1 MPPFAGGVLPST
13 MMPGAGSYAEVPSA
27 ATCAHQSPQQH
38 SRAAPPPMMLDP
50 RTSTSQS
57 LIDRMDH
64 VVATLEHE
72 LAAEVQSITKKS
84 HKDED
89 LTDVMQLNEEA
100 LKEIRALRRRERQ
113 HLDELVRLRQT
124 CEMSERKLTETNLR
138 LRELQSERAGVK
150 SAEVARARRAL
161 AEGRKDGARM
171 AELERELQALKA
183 NDALSPKVESPAQGA
198 SVSQELAAAVSSQ
211 RAREERLRVE
221 RLEWDLTNS
230 RKAEASSNQQVEADR
245 ARITE
250 LENRLTEVTAAETKI
265 AKTAQVAADRAARQ
279 IDQLERDLVEA
290 RAAVASVRH
299 SSSRTEMLVRE
310 RDQQIVLLQQQVSEE
325 RKTLALVREELDAAR
340 LELEQLSRDPQENL
354 LLAPQN
360 VVSGMQPHELDK
372 ERSWQDQ
379 SSSRQAQGPPHRALD
394 SGHYFSNDFDQVSV
408 PTPLEPQKFR
418 PKSDEWQ
425 TQRLQSR
432 EHDAGLRVTKDYGQ
446 VRSHFPQEPRRS
458 RSRSDEEQASGQ
470 NKQQHE
476 DTHRVSND
484 FAHFHGQQHQE
495 SPQSRSRSDAWE
507 AQEANRRQDDAGM
520 RPTRKS
526 EHVRTPFPQESQWSM
541 PNSDQWQSGGP
552 DNRAKNAEI
561 LSLNNDEEQISGH
574 FSQEPQWSMS
584 RSDDWQVHQNNPER
598 DVGRLFLNY
607 ESGNFPQEPQRSM
620 SRSDDW
626 RVHGQNNPESDTGL
640 LPSQYIAPK
649 GAHFS
654 QEPPDEWQVQVQ
666 NNPESD
672 ADQLVLNNNFKPEG
686 GHFLQESQWSMS
698 RSDESRA
705 HGQNNPDSDA
715 DQLVLNSNF
724 EQERGHFPQEPRWST
739 SRSDE
744 WQAFE
749 QNNSDHDSGD
759 RPEQQEPQRA
769 RSRTSDVFL
778 TGSRSSTSSSS
789 SSSGSLDSF
798 QG

>member
-1 MPPFAGGVLPST
+1 
-13 MMPGAGSYAEVPSA
+13 
-27 ATCAHQSPQQH
+27 
-38 SRAAPPPMMLDP
+38 MMLEP

-72 LAAEVQSITKKS
+72 LAAEVESITKKS

-138 LRELQSERAGVK
+138 LRALQSERAGVK

-183 NDALSPKVESPAQGA
+183 NDALPPKVVESPAQGA

-230 RKAEASSNQQVEADR
+230 RQAEASSNQQIEADR

-290 RAAVASVRH
+290 RAAVASGRH
-299 SSSRTEMLVRE
+299 SSSRMEMLVRE

-379 SSSRQAQGPPHRALD
+379 FSSRQAQGPPHRALD

-418 PKSDEWQ
+418 PKSDQWQ
-425 TQRLQSR
+425 TRRLQSR

-458 RSRSDEEQASGQ
+458 RSRSDEEQAAGP
-470 NKQQHE
+470 NKQKNE

-484 FAHFHGQQHQE
+484 FAHAHGQQHQE
-495 SPQSRSRSDAWE
+495 SPQSRSRFDVWE

-520 RPTRKS
+520 RATRKS
-526 EHVRTPFPQESQWSM
+526 EHVRTPLPQESQWSM

-552 DNRAKNAEI
+552 DNREKNAEI
-561 LSLNNDEEQISGH
+561 LSLSNDEEQSSWH
-574 FSQEPQWSMS
+574 FS
-584 RSDDWQVHQNNPER
+584 
-598 DVGRLFLNY
+598 
-607 ESGNFPQEPQRSM
+607 QEPQRSM
-620 SRSDDW
+620 SRFDDW

-640 LPSQYIAPK
+640 LPSQYIAPN
-649 GAHFS
+649 GANSS

-666 NNPESD
+666 SNLESD

-698 RSDESRA
+698 SSDESRA

-715 DQLVLNSNF
+715 DQLVLNNNF

-744 WQAFE
+744 RQAFE
-749 QNNSDHDSGD
+749 QNNSDHDRVD
-759 RPEQQEPQRA
+759 RPEQQEAQRA
-769 RSRTSDVFL
+769 RSRTSDVLL

-798 QG
+798 QD